1 MVDSFNSSFPFLPRL
16 PVHSGACAQKTGME
30 EEITIG
36 SGGGGWYTSLALEKS
51 AKKRGVK
58 RMRST
63 KLIRAAKIAYIVTSL
78 LFCVGGALL
87 LTLGD
92 LSVSVIG
99 TAGGILL
106 LVFGL
111 VKLAGYFSKDLYRL
125 AFQFDLA
132 LGLLFLALGVVFL
145 CRPQA
150 LMAELCILLGLASL
164 VDGLFKIQIAVDAK
178 RFGLRTWLLIAL
190 EAAVTVVLG
199 LLLLFR
205 PVQSARVLMI
215 LLGVNLLAEGI
226 LNLSTALTVVKI
238 VRNQRAEA

>member
-1 MVDSFNSSFPFLPRL
+1 
-16 PVHSGACAQKTGME
+16 ME
-30 EEITIG
+30 GEITIG
-36 SGGGGWYTSLALEKS
+36 SGDGGWYTSLALEKS

-132 LGLLFLALGVVFL
+132 EGILLLVIGAAVLCNPDRAIAFL
-145 CRPQA
+145 C
-150 LMAELCILLGLASL
+150 LMLGLAVL
-164 VDGLFKIQIAVDAK
+164 VDALCKLQTALDAR
-178 RFGLRTWLLIAL
+178 RFGLPAWGLI
-190 EAAVTVVLG
+190 LG
-199 LLLLFR
+199 LAICTGLIGAVLAFR
-205 PVQSARVLMI
+205 PAASARVLTA
-215 LLGVNLLAEGI
+215 LLGVSLVAEGA
-226 LNLSTALTVVKI
+226 LNLCVALFAVKVI
-238 VRNQRAEA
+238 RHQRPEEAEYWIEDEK